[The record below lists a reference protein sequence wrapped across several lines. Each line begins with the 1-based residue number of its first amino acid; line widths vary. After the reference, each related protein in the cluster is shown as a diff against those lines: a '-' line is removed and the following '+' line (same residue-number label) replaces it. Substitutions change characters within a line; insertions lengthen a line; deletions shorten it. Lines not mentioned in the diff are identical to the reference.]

1 MAPSVQGVVHF
12 ICHQIEIE
20 RNIAARYDRQQAFS
34 KKKKKVSDAER
45 EWTVYLVHGKPS
57 VVKGSKLT
65 RALLSL

>member
-20 RNIAARYDRQQAFS
+20 RNIAARYDRTASILQ
-34 KKKKKVSDAER
+34 KMVSDAER